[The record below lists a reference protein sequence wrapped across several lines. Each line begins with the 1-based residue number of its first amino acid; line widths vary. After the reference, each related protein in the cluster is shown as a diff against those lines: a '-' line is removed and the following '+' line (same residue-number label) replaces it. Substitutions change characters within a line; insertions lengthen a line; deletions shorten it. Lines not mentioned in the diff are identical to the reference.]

1 MEIQNILIFV
11 LLGAVC
17 MVIVTGGALSMSS
30 DDAPSPTSL
39 AGGAAVGGRSR
50 CGPAAGAAE
59 VNADAPAAGAD
70 TGLSMICTPPAW
82 RNRCKMG
89 ASAVWL
95 SAAEAASDA
104 EAAAEAA
111 ARGLGRGVIRG

>member
-39 AGGAAVGGRSR
+39 AGGAAVGG
-50 CGPAAGAAE
+50 ALGAALSVFNSE
-59 VNADAPAAGAD
+59 SLSSVSTSMSNIVSNLGSDGPEMKV
-70 TGLSMICTPPAW
+70 GLPSF
-82 RNRCKMG
+82 
-89 ASAVWL
+89 
-95 SAAEAASDA
+95 
-104 EAAAEAA
+104 
-111 ARGLGRGVIRG
+111 